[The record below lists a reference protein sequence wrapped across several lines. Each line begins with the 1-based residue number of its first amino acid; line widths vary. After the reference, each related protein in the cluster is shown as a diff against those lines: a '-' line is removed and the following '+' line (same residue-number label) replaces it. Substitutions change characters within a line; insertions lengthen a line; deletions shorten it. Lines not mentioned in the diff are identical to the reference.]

1 MTLGNRKTKTS
12 AWDILVDLDEALED
26 ALLIGLGNTLTGI
39 ENPHHYLIA
48 MRQIE
53 TNGDR
58 TLGGKLNGILNKICD
73 NFLYLVNIGS
83 NHKLG
88 DRELGSKDNRLR
100 IDHSREGIDN
110 LLEYRHKIDLLFDK
124 TLSLGL
130 NLRHANQ
137 TIDNAEQFV
146 VVFLN
151 LRNELITIL
160 LALDNRQQIGKSY
173 DGVERGSDLMTHVGK
188 EGCLKAV
195 ALLSLVTC
203 SDKRSLHL
211 LLGIDTER
219 GTHHSGR
226 ITILI
231 AG

>member
-1 MTLGNRKTKTS
+1 
-12 AWDILVDLDEALED
+12 
-26 ALLIGLGNTLTGI
+26 
-39 ENPHHYLIA
+39 
-48 MRQIE
+48 MRQVE
-53 TNGDR
+53 ANSDR
-58 TLGGKLNGILNKICD
+58 TLGGELNGILNKICD

-88 DRELGSKDNRLR
+88 DGELGSKDYRLR
-100 IDHSREGIDN
+100 IDHSREGIYN

-124 TLSLGL
+124 TLGLGL

-146 VVFLN
+146 VIFLN
-151 LRNELITIL
+151 LRDKLITIL
-160 LALDNRQQIGKSY
+160 LALDNRQQIGKSH
-173 DGVERGSDLMTHVGK
+173 DGIKRGSDLMTHVGK
-188 EGCLKAV
+188 EGSLKAV

-203 SDKRSLHL
+203 CDKRSLHL
-211 LLGIDTER
+211 LLGIDTYR
-219 GTHHSGR
+219 CAYHSGR